1 MFCFGWSIVLNYLQ
15 FAPQVAT
22 MQKKYQ
28 SLKAKMIDAY
38 ADKAAKLRIWNKSK
52 TQAFKAKLKARW
64 TKFQGRINKGH
75 PRINKVLRKV
85 LRNKFTKGLAKLAEK
100 YKFTLIN
107 AGKVL
112 VVGFFAGKELFTTR
126 CRKK

>member
-1 MFCFGWSIVLNYLQ
+1 
-15 FAPQVAT
+15 

-64 TKFQGRINKGH
+64 TKFQGRH

-112 VVGFFAGKELFTTR
+112 VVSFFAGKELFTTR

>member
-1 MFCFGWSIVLNYLQ
+1 MCCFGWGIVLNYLQ
-15 FAPQVAT
+15 FVPQVAT

-38 ADKAAKLRIWNKSK
+38 ADKTAKLRIWNKSK

-64 TKFQGRINKGH
+64 TKFQGRH

-112 VVGFFAGKELFTTR
+112 VVSFFAGKEPFTTR
-126 CRKK
+126 CRKKQE

>member
-1 MFCFGWSIVLNYLQ
+1 MCCFGWGIVLNYLQ
-15 FAPQVAT
+15 FVPQVAT

-38 ADKAAKLRIWNKSK
+38 ADKTAKLRIWNKSK
-52 TQAFKAKLKARW
+52 TQAFKAELKERW
-64 TKFQGRINKGH
+64 TKFQGRH

-126 CRKK
+126 CRKKQE